1 MAAKEERPGYQE
13 RRESTI
19 DIMASWSLEGMEP
32 TPEVL
37 ARIRAY
43 VNGEVSLEE
52 AIARAKALYAPGST
66 SPVNTAAVNTAP
78 RE

>member
-1 MAAKEERPGYQE
+1 MATKEERPGHQE

-19 DIMASWSLEGMEP
+19 DIMASWALEGMEP

-43 VNGEVSLEE
+43 VNGDVSLDE
-52 AIARAKALYAPGST
+52 AIARAKALYGQGRSA
-66 SPVNTAAVNTAP
+66 PVNS
-78 RE
+78 ESS